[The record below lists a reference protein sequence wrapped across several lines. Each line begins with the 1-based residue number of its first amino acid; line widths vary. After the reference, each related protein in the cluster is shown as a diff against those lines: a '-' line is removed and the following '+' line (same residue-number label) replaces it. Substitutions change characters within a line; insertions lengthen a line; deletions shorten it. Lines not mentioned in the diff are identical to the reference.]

1 MRKIYITATT
11 VDADNT
17 ENQEN
22 GWIDWNW
29 SPYELHDDKDDVRY
43 IELEDGEDE
52 RQAVYDLIGEFEDPE
67 PHTPGRYYASDSQ
80 LQDGK
85 YWSYCAHVE
94 D

>member
-1 MRKIYITATT
+1 MRKIYITATS
-11 VDADNT
+11 VNADT
-17 ENQEN
+17 EEEYH

-29 SPYELHDDKDDVRY
+29 SPFELYENKEDVRY

-52 RQAVYDLIGEFEDPE
+52 RQAVYDLIGSFEEPE
-67 PHTPGRYYASDSQ
+67 SHTPGRYYAHDSK
-80 LQDGK
+80 LQNGE